1 MTSVLLS
8 FVSDSSCRQAI
19 DPHLG
24 DRLAD
29 RAFTHKGR
37 MGILGIE
44 QLELARTHLEVGRG
58 RLGIEGDITRL
69 IERRIARAFDIA

>member
-24 DRLAD
+24 DCLSD

-44 QLELARTHLEVGRG
+44 QVELARTHLEVG
-58 RLGIEGDITRL
+58 
-69 IERRIARAFDIA
+69 